1 MSNNEKPS
9 ENYEVGYGKPP
20 KRTQFQKG
28 WSGNPNGR
36 PKGALNFTTVFLRTL
51 REKVVTTEN
60 GKKKII
66 TKLEAS
72 LKQLVNQ
79 AASGDLRAFSQ
90 VAAMAISAEQS
101 ANQDMTEQQQGLN
114 ELDQK
119 AVLNI
124 LKRYNTTSEESAGDE
139 KGPE

>member
-1 MSNNEKPS
+1 MNNEKSS
-9 ENYEVGYGKPP
+9 EGYRVGYGKPP
-20 KRTQFQKG
+20 KGTQFQKG
-28 WSGNPNGR
+28 SSGNPNGR

-72 LKQLVNQ
+72 LKQLVNK
-79 AASGDLRAFSQ
+79 AASGDLRAFSE
-90 VAAMAISAEQS
+90 VKAMAISAEQG

-119 AVLNI
+119 TVLNI
-124 LKRYNTTSEESAGDE
+124 LKRYNTIVGGSIEDE
-139 KGPE
+139 KGPV